1 MSSPFSIKLRSVRLQ
16 AGKTQ
21 ANLAHDMGFEQAYFS
36 AVELGTRK
44 PSSDFFEKLVKTLQ
58 LNEVEQDGL
67 KQALLESNRRFV
79 LPADVTTE
87 TYVFFNTLWK
97 KIDKLHP
104 AHLHALH
111 QVLVLDDQLTVN
123 KRFTPNRI
131 ARKDKRKGATAM

>member
-36 AVELGTRK
+36 AIELGTRK
-44 PSSDFFEKLVKTLQ
+44 PSSDFFAKLVNTLQ
-58 LNEVEQDGL
+58 LNEAEKDGL

-87 TYVFFNTLWK
+87 TYVFCNALWK

-104 AHLHALH
+104 AHLQTLR
-111 QVLVLDDQLTVN
+111 QVLDLDDQLTIN
-123 KRFTPNRI
+123 RQLTPHRI
-131 ARKDKRKGATAM
+131 ARSDKRQGAKAM

>member
-1 MSSPFSIKLRSVRLQ
+1 MSSPFSIKLRSARLQ

-44 PSSDFFEKLVKTLQ
+44 PSSDFFEKLVMTLQ
-58 LNEVEQDGL
+58 LNEVEKDGL

-79 LPADVTTE
+79 LPVDVTTE
-87 TYVFFNTLWK
+87 TYVFCNALWK

-104 AHLHALH
+104 AHLYALH
-111 QVLVLDDQLTVN
+111 QVLDLDHQLAIS
-123 KRFTPNRI
+123 KRFTPDRI
-131 ARKDKRKGATAM
+131 ARKDKGKGATAM